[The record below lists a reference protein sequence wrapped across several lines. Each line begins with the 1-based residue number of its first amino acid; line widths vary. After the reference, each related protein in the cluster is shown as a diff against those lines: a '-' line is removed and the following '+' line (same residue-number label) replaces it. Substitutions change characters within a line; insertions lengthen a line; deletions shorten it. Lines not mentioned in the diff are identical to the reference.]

1 MLIKSK
7 IFSDLETKIHEW
19 TTKKSHET
27 WPDLIEKLLD
37 QLHPNHYL
45 VFGLKKTLIGKPSR
59 PMSNIEDLEQRL
71 KYCQDVL
78 EVLSKLDPGLT
89 MQRALILK
97 ITAQTR
103 SELIKDLASKAK
115 SEQEENE
122 GKGSSSSHDLTL
134 MAQQALQEF
143 RESALCLKCPKP

>member
-1 MLIKSK
+1 M
-7 IFSDLETKIHEW
+7 
-19 TTKKSHET
+19 
-27 WPDLIEKLLD
+27 EKLLD

-45 VFGLKKTLIGKPSR
+45 VFGLKKALIGKPSR

-103 SELIKDLASKAK
+103 SELIKASKAK
-115 SEQEENE
+115 EEENQ
-122 GKGSSSSHDLTL
+122 GKGSPSSHDLTL
-134 MAQQALQEF
+134 MAQQAVQEF

>member
-1 MLIKSK
+1 M
-7 IFSDLETKIHEW
+7 
-19 TTKKSHET
+19 
-27 WPDLIEKLLD
+27 EKLLD

-59 PMSNIEDLEQRL
+59 PMSNIQDMEQRL
-71 KYCQDVL
+71 KYCQDIL

-103 SELIKDLASKAK
+103 SEFISKAK
-115 SEQEENE
+115 RELDQRCDDGVEEENE
-122 GKGSSSSHDLTL
+122 EKGRRMSYDLSL
-134 MAQQALQEF
+134 MAQQALLEF
-143 RESALCLKCPKP
+143 KESALCLKCPKP

>member
-1 MLIKSK
+1 M
-7 IFSDLETKIHEW
+7 
-19 TTKKSHET
+19 
-27 WPDLIEKLLD
+27 EKLLD

-45 VFGLKKTLIGKPSR
+45 VFGLKKALIGKPSTR

-103 SELIKDLASKAK
+103 SELVKASKAK
-115 SEQEENE
+115 SEHDQKGGGDEENQ
-122 GKGSSSSHDLTL
+122 GKGSSHDLSL

>member
-1 MLIKSK
+1 M
-7 IFSDLETKIHEW
+7 
-19 TTKKSHET
+19 
-27 WPDLIEKLLD
+27 EKLLD

-59 PMSNIEDLEQRL
+59 PMSNIQDMEQRL
-71 KYCQDVL
+71 KYCQDIL

-103 SELIKDLASKAK
+103 SELISKAK
-115 SEQEENE
+115 RELDQRCDGGVEEENE
-122 GKGSSSSHDLTL
+122 GKGRRMSHDLSL
-134 MAQQALQEF
+134 MTQQALLEF
-143 RESALCLKCPKP
+143 KESALCLKCPKP